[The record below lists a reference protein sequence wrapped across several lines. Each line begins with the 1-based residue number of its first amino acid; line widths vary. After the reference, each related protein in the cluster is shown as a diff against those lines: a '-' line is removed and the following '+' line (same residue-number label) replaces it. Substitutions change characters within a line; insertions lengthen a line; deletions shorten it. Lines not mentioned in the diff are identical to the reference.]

1 MTRQSHSLLGFLASA
16 FLLLALPSYGAWTQ
30 ERTTDL
36 PADEQ
41 KLFEY
46 AQNHMHTGAWKES
59 ERAFKAYLDK
69 FPEGK
74 NAEQA
79 YIQIANLHHWYS
91 NQYATSREWYLKA
104 CEKFPKS
111 PNYWS
116 YRLQAAQTWQY
127 QNLKE
132 KALEEFRKI
141 AKDAPDAQVR
151 TNAIQQAWNVEGK
164 YFYMQVNQSF
174 TAGQEPVVHVQL
186 AKIDKIVFRAEHI
199 KFEAILEHLGKTGTA
214 NLHEAIDKVGKEGR
228 RELKEWTQTY
238 TYEKNNSW
246 KNEQVKVPSTE
257 SGVYVVQ
264 GEHDGVVMTVTLF
277 VSQYGLITKSSE
289 GKLLCFAQERATSK
303 PVEGMAIR
311 TLHAQKPL
319 EGTTDAAGI
328 YVGENFQGG
337 VVIGV
342 KGTEL
347 VTTESYSSGLQGQH
361 PLIYVTTDRP
371 IYRPNHTVQ
380 FRVVHRSEL
389 GQKLLVQPGAKFIVE
404 IRDPKGNKVY
414 EKLHTVGDFGSST
427 GQLALGDEPP
437 LGEYTILT
445 RNEKDD
451 ANLHQWNWQWMGR
464 WGHEAWNGVR
474 FRVDEYRKPEYKV
487 DVRFKKKTV
496 LQGED
501 MEATIESRYYFGSPV
516 ADAEVA
522 YTVTRR
528 GYWYFWRCWDFYY
541 DWYVEDEN
549 DGEGIYE
556 GGHGRRAHRGG
567 YNGGEQVLQ
576 GKGKTNQ
583 DGKFVIPFT
592 TQKWD
597 HDAVYDIHAQ
607 VTDLSRRV
615 VEGAGSCKATR
626 AEYGLAMSLNK
637 YVYKPGDK
645 VNVRVRA
652 STADDQLVKDQK
664 ITLKGYDRRW
674 LKDRYDDAFL
684 FEDSSKTDAQGVAEF
699 QFTPEREGGYLWMV
713 AEAQDRKG
721 NQVTTEQWIWLCG
734 DSWYG
739 DNVNL
744 NGLDLILDKKSYEVG
759 DTAHVLVTSQFKNI
773 TFLFTVEGKE
783 IHQHQ
788 VVSLKGHTKM
798 IDFKIDQSYFAPN
811 VYLGITSIKE
821 NAFIQKQKMIVVN
834 PS

>member
-389 GQKLLVQPGAKFIVE
+389 GQKLLVCAHFAHLSFV
-404 IRDPKGNKVY
+404 
-414 EKLHTVGDFGSST
+414 H
-427 GQLALGDEPP
+427 
-437 LGEYTILT
+437 
-445 RNEKDD
+445 DD
-451 ANLHQWNWQWMGR
+451 DLMG
-464 WGHEAWNGVR
+464 
-474 FRVDEYRKPEYKV
+474 
-487 DVRFKKKTV
+487 T
-496 LQGED
+496 L
-501 MEATIESRYYFGSPV
+501 
-516 ADAEVA
+516 
-522 YTVTRR
+522 
-528 GYWYFWRCWDFYY
+528 
-541 DWYVEDEN
+541 
-549 DGEGIYE
+549 
-556 GGHGRRAHRGG
+556 HRG
-567 YNGGEQVLQ
+567 
-576 GKGKTNQ
+576 
-583 DGKFVIPFT
+583 
-592 TQKWD
+592 
-597 HDAVYDIHAQ
+597 
-607 VTDLSRRV
+607 
-615 VEGAGSCKATR
+615 
-626 AEYGLAMSLNK
+626 
-637 YVYKPGDK
+637 
-645 VNVRVRA
+645 
-652 STADDQLVKDQK
+652 
-664 ITLKGYDRRW
+664 
-674 LKDRYDDAFL
+674 
-684 FEDSSKTDAQGVAEF
+684 
-699 QFTPEREGGYLWMV
+699 
-713 AEAQDRKG
+713 
-721 NQVTTEQWIWLCG
+721 
-734 DSWYG
+734 
-739 DNVNL
+739 
-744 NGLDLILDKKSYEVG
+744 
-759 DTAHVLVTSQFKNI
+759 
-773 TFLFTVEGKE
+773 
-783 IHQHQ
+783 
-788 VVSLKGHTKM
+788 
-798 IDFKIDQSYFAPN
+798 
-811 VYLGITSIKE
+811 
-821 NAFIQKQKMIVVN
+821 
-834 PS
+834 